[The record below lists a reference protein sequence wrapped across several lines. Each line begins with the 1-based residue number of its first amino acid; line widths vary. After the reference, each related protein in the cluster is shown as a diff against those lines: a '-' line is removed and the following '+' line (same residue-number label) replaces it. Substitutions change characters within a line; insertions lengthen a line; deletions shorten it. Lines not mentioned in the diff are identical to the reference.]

1 MSYSGHVDH
10 AEAELDRGCILA
22 ENDDVDG
29 AVQHACL
36 AAEHALKAALASE
49 GEPVPTGSK
58 GHDLSFLASQVSM
71 AVPFETVLLTLDG
84 AYNQARY
91 PDTPPH
97 NITDPDS
104 ILNEVESLIEY
115 ITEDANR

>member
-10 AEAELDRGCILA
+10 AEAELDRGRILA

-58 GHDLSFLASQVSM
+58 GHDLSFLASQASM
-71 AVPFETVLLTLDG
+71 DVPFETVLLTLDG
-84 AYNQARY
+84 AYNRAHY

-97 NITDPDS
+97 GITDPDS
-104 ILNEVESLIEY
+104 ILNDVESLIEY
-115 ITEDANR
+115 TTENTNR

>member
-1 MSYSGHVDH
+1 
-10 AEAELDRGCILA
+10 
-22 ENDDVDG
+22 
-29 AVQHACL
+29 
-36 AAEHALKAALASE
+36 
-49 GEPVPTGSK
+49 
-58 GHDLSFLASQVSM
+58 M